1 MHVLD
6 SRLAVVA
13 ICAAVS
19 LIANPR
25 LGSYAGDRSYQEDD
39 PLGRSLYIEQN
50 TAIKKA
56 CFLFF

>member
-13 ICAAVS
+13 TGAAVS

-25 LGSYAGDRSYQEDD
+25 LGSCTGDQSYQEDD
-39 PLGRSLYIEQN
+39 LPGHSLYIEQN